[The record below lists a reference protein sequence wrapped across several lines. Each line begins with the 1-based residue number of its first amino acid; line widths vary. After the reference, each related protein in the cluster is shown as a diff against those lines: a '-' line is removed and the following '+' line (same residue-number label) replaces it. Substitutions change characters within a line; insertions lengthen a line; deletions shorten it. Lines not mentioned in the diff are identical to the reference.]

1 MYLKFGFGRT
11 TSDSAI
17 DVRRGAMSRNQAL
30 ELIKLYDNYCPED
43 LFDNYCDYYKMKKI
57 FLKNID
63 KWVNKKTF
71 CKKKREMGTLFQSNL
86 KNEKSKNWNY

>member
-43 LFDNYCDYYKMKKI
+43 LFDNYCDYYKMKKKD

-63 KWVNKKTF
+63 KWANKKLF
-71 CKKKREMGTLFQSNL
+71 VKKRGRWEPYF
-86 KNEKSKNWNY
+86 KVI